1 MGNDAQYTQHN
12 LELEHRLRVSADTR
26 LMWGAEWQRTQDES
40 AFFYHASGRH
50 ARNEHR
56 LFSNLEWRAAPAWLW
71 TSVA

>member
-1 MGNDAQYTQHN
+1 
-12 LELEHRLRVSADTR
+12 
-26 LMWGAEWQRTQDES
+26 MWGAEWQRTQDES

-71 TSVA
+71 NLGYVLVLAAASWWAWTTVGPHLP